1 MKLLTLD
8 VESYYDNEYS
18 LRKLTPAEYALDP
31 RWETIMLGIKWDDG
45 PVEIIEGPDVQ
56 AFFNNIDPKSTIT
69 LTYNSLFDNAIFAW
83 RYGFV
88 PARMIDVMGLVRLL
102 RGHVLKG
109 VSLETVAD
117 YFHLPSKG
125 HTVVQAKGLHRAQL
139 MGTPALYE
147 QYRDYCRRDVFL
159 TYAIFNKLAPEV
171 PASQWKILDLVLRA
185 AVEPQFVVDYDLL
198 KAHYDD
204 VVAEK
209 EELMRAA
216 DADKTILMSN
226 DKFADRL
233 IELGVVPGMKPS
245 PSNPDIETYA
255 FAKTDE
261 FMTDLLE
268 HDDPQVQAL
277 AAARL
282 GVKSTLEEKR
292 SQRLLAIASLP
303 WEQFGQKAN
312 AMPVPLRYAGAH
324 TMRLSGDWKINMQ
337 NLPTG
342 RGGKSNK
349 LRLALKA
356 PSGSKVVV
364 GDVGQ
369 MHARLTSWLS
379 GSPLLQQFRDKK
391 DPYNAQASNIFGR
404 PIDRKRA
411 SDEIE
416 GQIGKAAVL
425 GLGFGAAAK
434 KFYGMV
440 LRTVR
445 ASGGN
450 VEALKKVWT
459 LELAEKAVRAY
470 RRAERQ
476 TVDLWYR
483 LDLILETSFCGKEAP
498 VMLGPVEIGHGYV
511 KGPSGLLMSYVVPE
525 GFGGRD
531 KIYLYAKRP
540 HKIYGAAF
548 LENIVQFL
556 EVEIMQAAAIR
567 LAKRG
572 LRFASQSHD
581 ELAFIVKDEDVE
593 KAEAIIKEELT
604 KPPSW
609 GMDIPLTA
617 GVNHGQSY
625 GAAK

>member
-1 MKLLTLD
+1 
-8 VESYYDNEYS
+8 
-18 LRKLTPAEYALDP
+18 
-31 RWETIMLGIKWDDG
+31 
-45 PVEIIEGPDVQ
+45 
-56 AFFNNIDPKSTIT
+56 
-69 LTYNSLFDNAIFAW
+69 
-83 RYGFV
+83 
-88 PARMIDVMGLVRLL
+88 
-102 RGHVLKG
+102 
-109 VSLETVAD
+109 
-117 YFHLPSKG
+117 
-125 HTVVQAKGLHRAQL
+125 
-139 MGTPALYE
+139 
-147 QYRDYCRRDVFL
+147 
-159 TYAIFNKLAPEV
+159 
-171 PASQWKILDLVLRA
+171 
-185 AVEPQFVVDYDLL
+185 
-198 KAHYDD
+198 
-204 VVAEK
+204 
-209 EELMRAA
+209 
-216 DADKTILMSN
+216 
-226 DKFADRL
+226 
-233 IELGVVPGMKPS
+233 
-245 PSNPDIETYA
+245 
-255 FAKTDE
+255 
-261 FMTDLLE
+261 
-268 HDDPQVQAL
+268 
-277 AAARL
+277 
-282 GVKSTLEEKR
+282 
-292 SQRLLAIASLP
+292 
-303 WEQFGQKAN
+303 
-312 AMPVPLRYAGAH
+312 MPVPLRYAGAH

-391 DPYNAQASNIFGR
+391 DPYNAQATNIFGR
-404 PIDRKRA
+404 PINRKLS

-440 LRTVR
+440 IRTVR

-470 RRAERQ
+470 RRAARL

-511 KGPSGLLMSYVVPE
+511 KGPSGLIMSYVVPE

-617 GVNHGQSY
+617 SVNHGQSY